1 MTTKS
6 DEEFL
11 FDPQNGSAHPDALYQ
26 YPYRNFEI
34 KPDNWQKSNAAGYE
48 THATQLKINRVM
60 VPLRELLQP
69 LVRRAMLSPLR
80 SAGRKVYGTAVSPV
94 VMEASWLFAQRSVI
108 AALASGKV
116 TKEGLWD
123 ASDTHKQFVFHG
135 THPECL
141 IPLLTSGGFTATA
154 DARFA
159 EMHLNVAVVHVCESE
174 DDNSWIWSHATKTR
188 LVPRADF
195 QEMRLDGEEMAV
207 CPVTCRAAVEE
218 MCKKHMGTVQF
229 VLKCQPLV
237 DEPVYRRPGV
247 GELAY
252 YADDLRIVAVRC
264 HIGREVQGC
273 YNGDRIA
280 HYGVTGDETILTTAP
295 NNAVDVGSLN
305 RFRFDVP
312 NSMLCALVPRVRSL
326 IFSDKPQEYPIEY

>member
-1 MTTKS
+1 
-6 DEEFL
+6 
-11 FDPQNGSAHPDALYQ
+11 
-26 YPYRNFEI
+26 
-34 KPDNWQKSNAAGYE
+34 
-48 THATQLKINRVM
+48 VM

-69 LVRRAMLSPLR
+69 LIRRFMLSSLR
-80 SAGRKVYGTAVSPV
+80 TAGRKANRTAVSPV
-94 VMEASWLFAQRSVI
+94 VMEASWLFAQRCVI

-123 ASDTHKQFVFHG
+123 AMDTQKPFVFHG
-135 THPECL
+135 THPEQL

-154 DARFA
+154 DAKFA
-159 EMHLNVAVVHVCESE
+159 EMHLSQAVVHVCGSE
-174 DDNSWIWSHATKTR
+174 DDDSWIWSHATKTR
-188 LVPRADF
+188 LVTRADF
-195 QEMRLDGEEMAV
+195 QEMRLEGEEMAV

-237 DEPVYRRPGV
+237 DEPVYRRPGG

-264 HIGREVQGC
+264 HIGREVQGLH
-273 YNGDRIA
+273 NGDRIA

-295 NNAVDVGSLN
+295 NNAVDVGSLD

-312 NSMLCALVPRVRSL
+312 NSMLCRLEPRVRSL
-326 IFSDKPQEYPIEY
+326 IFSDKPWEYPIEY